1 MTRANAHTMS
11 EGGLGL
17 LTGAFG
23 AALLF
28 FGIVVLTLSLS

>member
-1 MTRANAHTMS
+1 MTHVNVHAIG

-28 FGIVVLTLSLS
+28 VGIVLLTLSLS